1 MNRFKVKIILA
12 LIFFV
17 QLAAHAEVPQLPE
30 DWYTNPEDAESW
42 AAPGFFPTLPW
53 TKKAKMEKMVK
64 SIYEVNRT
72 AVENASEKQSFATP
86 LNPIPNWTPW
96 HLEAFTTELSVMSSG
111 LIGVLTGKGTATA
124 QAYWRKRERISGNT
138 KPLIEEEANSLP
150 TLNMDNVDDSK
161 TLQTE
166 IEPMVKS
173 ALATGKIKDETVF
186 RRNMES
192 AATEFFNMVNGIQD
206 NPGSQW
212 WVSGMRIEFS
222 VSASGQLTPAVPVV
236 SVGGDVR
243 VRFDWRR
250 LARKNTNRLL
260 KTSNSS
266 LSFLGFAGS
275 RNKLQGKLQDLVN
288 SLSDDLSMTFNE
300 KFKTKG
306 FKPYGFRLA
315 IGFSAS
321 GNVGIAKSSAAAVAS
336 IAFSADASD
345 PAKAVVKLAS
355 DTNPVLLIEKNPSE
369 KHLQFAANNLIPYSL
384 EANKTRA
391 VYSLDRNNFR
401 KGLRKAV
408 KMANFFVTAGNNAGS
423 KKWKLYQMKT
433 GFEFSLTGT
442 VGLVKYSGSSSAEMA
457 FYNMNF

>member
-1 MNRFKVKIILA
+1 MNRFKVKIVLA
-12 LIFFV
+12 IIFFL
-17 QLAAHAEVPQLPE
+17 QLSAHAEVPQLPE
-30 DWYTNPEDAESW
+30 DWYVNPEDAETW

-53 TKKAKMEKMVK
+53 TKKAKIEKMVK
-64 SIYEVNRT
+64 SIYEVNRR
-72 AVENASEKQSFATP
+72 AVENASDKQSFATP
-86 LNPIPNWTPW
+86 LNPIPNWIPW

-124 QAYWRKRERISGNT
+124 QAYWRKHGGISGT
-138 KPLIEEEANSLP
+138 KPLIEEEFNSVP
-150 TLNMDNVDDSK
+150 TLSVDNVDDPK
-161 TLQTE
+161 MLQTE
-166 IEPMVKS
+166 IEPMIKS

-186 RRNMES
+186 RRNIGL

-206 NPGSQW
+206 SPGSRW

-222 VSASGQLTPAVPVV
+222 VSASGKLTPAVPVV

-250 LARKNTNRLL
+250 LARKNINRLL

-266 LSFLGFAGS
+266 FAFLGFPGS

-288 SLSDDLSMTFNE
+288 SLSEDLSMTFDE

-315 IGFSAS
+315 IGFSSS

-336 IAFSADASD
+336 IAFSTDTSD
-345 PAKAVVKLAS
+345 PAKSIVKLAS
-355 DTNPVLLIEKNPSE
+355 ETNPVLLIEKNPSE
-369 KHLQFAANNLIPYSL
+369 RHLQFAKNNLIPYTL

-408 KMANFFVTAGNNAGS
+408 KMSNFFVSAGNKAGS
-423 KKWKLYQMKT
+423 NKWRLHQMKT
-433 GFEFSLTGT
+433 AFEFSLTGT
-442 VGLVKYSGSSSAEMA
+442 VGLVKFSGSSSAEMA